1 MQYLPARQAGIT
13 MSRFRVTRSVI
24 PNLFTAMNMF
34 CGFLSI
40 INASQAQYFY
50 AASLIIIAALFD
62 ALDGLVA
69 RLTHSSSEL
78 GVELDSLSDLVSFG
92 AAPAFLIYQTHLIDY
107 NSIGVIISSFL
118 MIAGGF
124 RLARFNVQLVGFE
137 KSHFTGLPI
146 PSSAITIAAFVI
158 TYYKKGIGFPPP
170 YSYAIIPMVIILS
183 LLMVSTIKYDSLP
196 KFTLKGIK
204 EKPFH
209 IGFLVLAV
217 VLIVVTSGNALFY
230 IFVFII
236 LFGIFRHIFS
246 MLAKKI

>member
-1 MQYLPARQAGIT
+1 MN
-13 MSRFRVTRSVI
+13 RFRVTPSVI

-40 INASQAQYFY
+40 INASQGQYFY
-50 AASLIIIAALFD
+50 AACLILIAAVFD
-62 ALDGLVA
+62 ALDGMVA

-92 AAPAFLIYQTHLIDY
+92 AAPAFLIYQTQLIAY

-137 KSHFTGLPI
+137 KTHFRGLPI

-158 TYYKKGIGFPPP
+158 TYYQKGIGFQPPF
-170 YSYAIIPMVIILS
+170 SYVTIPLVIILS

-196 KFTLKGIK
+196 KFSLKAVK

-209 IGFLVLAV
+209 FGFLVLAA
-217 VLIVVTSGNALFY
+217 VLIIATSGNALFF

-236 LFGIFRHIFS
+236 LFGIFRHIFY

>member
-1 MQYLPARQAGIT
+1 MN
-13 MSRFRVTRSVI
+13 RFRVTPSVI

-40 INASQAQYFY
+40 INASQGQYFY
-50 AASLIIIAALFD
+50 AASLIMIAAIFD
-62 ALDGLVA
+62 ALDGMVA

-92 AAPAFLIYQTHLIDY
+92 AAPAFLIYQTQLISY
-107 NSIGVIISSFL
+107 NSIGVIISSLL

-137 KSHFTGLPI
+137 KSHFKGLPI
-146 PSSAITIAAFVI
+146 PSSAITVAAFVLN
-158 TYYKKGIGFPPP
+158 YYQKGTGFPPP
-170 YSYAIIPMVIILS
+170 YSYVTIPMVLTLS
-183 LLMVSTIKYDSLP
+183 LLMVSTIKYDTLP

-204 EKPFH
+204 EKPIQF
-209 IGFLVLAV
+209 GFLLLAAIFV
-217 VLIVVTSGNALFY
+217 IATSGNALFF
-230 IFVFII
+230 IFVFIV
-236 LFGIFRHIFS
+236 LFGIFRHIFY